1 MRNWI
6 IRIAIIAVIAGGA
19 YILRDRLTANA
30 GDLKVGDCFD
40 DPTGEQV
47 KDVQHHPCTESHT
60 AEVVY
65 LGSMTGDNTA
75 YPADSAVEAWVESN
89 CLPAWSSYTGKDITT
104 EEVLTLRWY
113 QPTTDGWTKGD
124 RLVVCYAGRV
134 DKAALTSSVKKSP

>member
-1 MRNWI
+1 
-6 IRIAIIAVIAGGA
+6 
-19 YILRDRLTANA
+19 
-30 GDLKVGDCFD
+30 
-40 DPTGEQV
+40 
-47 KDVQHHPCTESHT
+47 
-60 AEVVY
+60 
-65 LGSMTGDNTA
+65 MTGDNTA